1 MLLRRLSALAILTIA
16 LCGAGAAYA
25 AVPDSPNA
33 IVAQRQGREGRGRRG
48 GGELERLNLSSEQRQ
63 DIEDIRNQYQE
74 ETQGLRQ
81 EMREAKQQL
90 QQLMSSNA
98 SDGDLRSQHDRVT
111 DLHQEMAQTRFEQM
125 LEIRSVLTP
134 EQREQWAGQMQERR
148 QGGRGERGN
157 RGNRGNRRGRGDNGD
172 NGNF

>member
-1 MLLRRLSALAILTIA
+1 MLLRRLSALAVLTIA
-16 LCGAGAAYA
+16 LGGAGAAYA

-48 GGELERLNLSSEQRQ
+48 GGELRGIERLNLSSEQRQ
-63 DIEDIRNQYQE
+63 EIEAIRNQYQG

-98 SDGDLRSQHDRVT
+98 SDGDLRSQHDRLT

-125 LEIRSVLTP
+125 
-134 EQREQWAGQMQERR
+134 
-148 QGGRGERGN
+148 
-157 RGNRGNRRGRGDNGD
+157 
-172 NGNF
+172 